1 MEIRMVNH
9 LHCIRHH
16 KSFNGSNS
24 KPNHIIMLYGIII
37 SIWLFHINVLSI
49 IIPNN
54 FILVTVDFILLSQ
67 PTQMGICELFLV
79 KNCMRQFSQNLV
91 TSFL

>member
-1 MEIRMVNH
+1 MV
-9 LHCIRHH
+9 
-16 KSFNGSNS
+16 
-24 KPNHIIMLYGIII
+24 YGIII

-54 FILVTVDFILLSQ
+54 FMLVTVDFILLSQ

-79 KNCMRQFSQNLV
+79 KNCMRLFSQNSV
-91 TSFL
+91 TSLL